1 VWNKQ
6 RRCQVP
12 ETVIDEFFFS
22 LQNSPPSVMQGFLAV
37 IGVAVTSEGID
48 IAGVERQLKSIVL

>member
-22 LQNSPPSVMQGFLAV
+22 LQNSPPSVMQGFWL
-37 IGVAVTSEGID
+37 S
-48 IAGVERQLKSIVL
+48 